1 MSFLRLQHLCVL
13 ARSKDFPW
21 DNVQATIWSS
31 IETNLAIICACLP
44 TLRPLVTFFSEY
56 LLLSARSPATS
67 LARMLAPEV
76 IHEDANLKVVA
87 KSLDGLTT
95 TMAESVMID
104 EERGGQGKSVGA
116 MDVQVF
122 ELNILDVSPSGT
134 ERGTAQRDIV

>member
-1 MSFLRLQHLCVL
+1 
-13 ARSKDFPW
+13 
-21 DNVQATIWSS
+21 
-31 IETNLAIICACLP
+31 
-44 TLRPLVTFFSEY
+44 
-56 LLLSARSPATS
+56 
-67 LARMLAPEV
+67 MLAPEV